1 MLELGN
7 EVFNHMPAAERREWL
22 VTNGIGGF
30 AMGTV
35 TGTLT
40 RRYHGLLIAALNP
53 PLDRTLLVSKVDE
66 VLDYHGRTFPLYSNR
81 WKHGPVEAE
90 GFQHLRGF
98 RLEGST
104 PVWSY
109 SFEDGLLEKRV
120 WMQNGANT
128 SYLQYKLVK
137 ASAPVR
143 LSAKVLINSRDYH
156 GETQAG
162 SVSFEVNAV
171 PGGISILASNLAI
184 PFYAL
189 SREMALSGQH
199 YWYDSFYL
207 SVEAYRGLPDVEA
220 NYFAGLAVVTLNVG
234 QTAHLTFTTDSNPN
248 LDGLSALDQ
257 RKDMDTRLLT
267 QAYSFLE
274 NQRID
279 EIDSESWTEADIKAQ
294 LVLAA
299 DQFVVRRSS
308 LVEPEGMT
316 VIAGYP
322 WFGDWGRDTMIA
334 LPGLTLVTGRADEA
348 RKILRTF
355 AAHVDRGMLPN
366 RFPDVGEKP
375 EYNTADATL
384 WYFEALRAYYEST
397 EDKDLIQELYPILT
411 TIVDEHVT
419 GTRFNIGL
427 DPADGL
433 IYAGE
438 QGVQLTW
445 MDAKVD
451 NWVVTPRIGK
461 PVEINALWYNTL
473 EIMAS
478 FADLIGESPERF
490 QKLAWR
496 AKKGFG
502 RFWNDSKGYC
512 YDVLDGPDGDDLAMR
527 PNQILAVSLRHS
539 PLSGSQ
545 RKMVVDSCASQLL
558 TPYGLRTL
566 SPDHPAYAHTY
577 GGDIVTRDSAYHQGT
592 VWAWLIGPF
601 VAAYLRVYGE
611 QDAARLFL
619 QPLLQHVGD
628 YGLGTVSEIFDG
640 DSPFTPR
647 GCPAQAWSVAELLTT
662 LQITSGTMVG

>member
-1 MLELGN
+1 
-7 EVFNHMPAAERREWL
+7 
-22 VTNGIGGF
+22 
-30 AMGTV
+30 
-35 TGTLT
+35 
-40 RRYHGLLIAALNP
+40 
-53 PLDRTLLVSKVDE
+53 
-66 VLDYHGRTFPLYSNR
+66 
-81 WKHGPVEAE
+81 
-90 GFQHLRGF
+90 
-98 RLEGST
+98 
-104 PVWSY
+104 
-109 SFEDGLLEKRV
+109 
-120 WMQNGANT
+120 
-128 SYLQYKLVK
+128 
-137 ASAPVR
+137 
-143 LSAKVLINSRDYH
+143 
-156 GETQAG
+156 
-162 SVSFEVNAV
+162 
-171 PGGISILASNLAI
+171 
-184 PFYAL
+184 
-189 SREMALSGQH
+189 
-199 YWYDSFYL
+199 
-207 SVEAYRGLPDVEA
+207 
-220 NYFAGLAVVTLNVG
+220 
-234 QTAHLTFTTDSNPN
+234 
-248 LDGLSALDQ
+248 
-257 RKDMDTRLLT
+257 
-267 QAYSFLE
+267 
-274 NQRID
+274 
-279 EIDSESWTEADIKAQ
+279 
-294 LVLAA
+294 
-299 DQFVVRRSS
+299 
-308 LVEPEGMT
+308 
-316 VIAGYP
+316 
-322 WFGDWGRDTMIA
+322 
-334 LPGLTLVTGRADEA
+334 
-348 RKILRTF
+348 
-355 AAHVDRGMLPN
+355 MLPN

-461 PVEINALWYNTL
+461 PVEINALWYNAL

-490 QKLAWR
+490 QKLALR